1 MKGTSQP
8 MIAILTTT
16 VALAVLISFAL
27 AKEIR
32 ARRALQDMMHRLIFY
47 RGATHDKNLHDAA
60 DSDRDADNADHVVR
74 MPE

>member
-1 MKGTSQP
+1 MT
-8 MIAILTTT
+8 AILITT

-32 ARRALQDMMHRLIFY
+32 ARRALEDLMHRLISY
-47 RGATHDKNLHDAA
+47 RGATHDKNLHDSA
-60 DSDRDADNADHVVR
+60 DDDRDADNADHVVR